1 MDLTTLWVNR
11 AAPSHTWLSKPLLAG
26 DGLARKGD
34 MYRNVPWANICRKYS
49 QEQIKGI
56 GSHGSSF
63 GVITRD

>member
-34 MYRNVPWANICRKYS
+34 MYRNVPWANICRKY
-49 QEQIKGI
+49 
-56 GSHGSSF
+56 
-63 GVITRD
+63 